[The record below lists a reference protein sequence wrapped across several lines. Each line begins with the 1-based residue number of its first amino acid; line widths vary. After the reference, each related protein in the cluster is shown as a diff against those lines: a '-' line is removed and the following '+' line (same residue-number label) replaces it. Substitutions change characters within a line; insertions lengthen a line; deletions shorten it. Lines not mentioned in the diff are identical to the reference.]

1 MYKNIYYDSKRSKMY
16 IWDENGMRSEDW
28 CPFLYQKSD
37 APTGIKSIY
46 GDDVERVIFGSHREY
61 LSYQKNYSD
70 IFENS
75 VPPQIQFLTELY
87 HDSDPELQKLHIG
100 YIDIETPHNKGF
112 PNVVDVP
119 APIVLIAVVDE
130 LENRTVFGIG
140 SYNGKNKGKVKYI
153 NCDSEMRLLNVFFAW
168 MHRESFDVI
177 TGWNI
182 LSDSKMNKYGGFDIP
197 YIIRRS
203 IKIFGEQGSNH
214 RKLSPINKVKI
225 WERSGVKTGIYNV
238 DIAGVS
244 VIDYLGLYK
253 WFTFN
258 NLESFRLD
266 YVAEVELDKHK
277 LDYSEYDTMYDFY
290 QQDWDKFVDYCIQDS
305 DIVLELEQKCG
316 YLALAQMLTC
326 YCSCPMKNFN
336 SSVPL
341 IEGLMLKYFR
351 KNNLCAP
358 KLKDG
363 HQVWFPAAYV
373 KEPHIGLHKD
383 VVDLDIASSYPTHI
397 IILNMSLETYFGR
410 IVGFDNGDEEYLK
423 RMGIK
428 SNSKESNHIKQYKN
442 NTGIHE
448 PLHEG
453 RPIYDIVVSH
463 MRNGKFPEFIM
474 LDKEGDFVEY
484 DSDKLDL
491 FNRILKRGLISI
503 APNGAIFK
511 TNTKGVIA
519 KVEQD
524 TYNKRVKQKGL
535 KCKYKDK
542 AKQDPDNSDHWNEMS
557 QNRHVLQWAIKIL
570 INSVFGVMGVP
581 YSRYNNVHM
590 AEAITSCGRH
600 TIKQC
605 EVFVDELLNDPTD
618 GIMDILGEIE
628 GILSEKS

>member
-1 MYKNIYYDSKRSKMY
+1 MYKNVFYDNRQSTMY
-16 IWDENGMRSEDW
+16 LWTDKGMESINW
-28 CPFLYQKSD
+28 VPFLYQKSEL
-37 APTGIKSIY
+37 PTGIKDIY
-46 GDDVERVIFGSHREY
+46 GDHVERIDFGSYQEY
-61 LSYQKNYSD
+61 AQYQKNYSD
-70 IFENS
+70 IFENK

-87 HDSDPELQKLHIG
+87 QDHDPELPKLHIG
-100 YIDIETPHNKGF
+100 YIDIETPHNNGF
-112 PNVVDVP
+112 PNVKDVP

-140 SYNGKNKGKVKYI
+140 EYNGKNKGKVKYVK
-153 NCDSEMRLLNVFFAW
+153 CDNEMELLNIFFSW
-168 MHRESFDVI
+168 MHRESFDVV

-182 LSDSKMNKYGGFDIP
+182 LPDSKMNKYGGFDIP

-203 IKIFGEQGSNH
+203 IKIFGESGSNH
-214 RKLSPINKVKI
+214 RRLSPINKVRI
-225 WERSGVKTGIYNV
+225 WESSGVKEGVYHV

-266 YVAEVELDKHK
+266 YVAEIELKKNK
-277 LDYSEYDTMYDFY
+277 LDYSEYDTMWDFY

-326 YCSCPMKNFN
+326 YCGCPMKNFN
-336 SSVPL
+336 ASVPL

-358 KLKDG
+358 KLKG
-363 HQVWFPAAYV
+363 GKQVWFPAAYV

-410 IVGFDNGDEEYLK
+410 IVGFDPGNNK
-423 RMGIK
+423 HTR
-428 SNSKESNHIKQYKN
+428 QYKT

-453 RPIYDIVVSH
+453 RPVYDIIVGHV
-463 MRNGKFPEFIM
+463 RNKEFPEFIM
-474 LDKEGDFVEY
+474 LTQDGEY
-484 DSDKLDL
+484 IPYTADKLKN
-491 FNRILKRGLISI
+491 FNNVLKRKLICI
-503 APNGAIFK
+503 APNGAVFK
-511 TNTKGVIA
+511 TKQKGVIA

-524 TYNKRVKQKGL
+524 TYNERVKQKGL
-535 KCKYKDK
+535 KGKYKNK
-542 AKQDPDNSDHWNEMS
+542 AKEDPDNADKWNEMS

-570 INSVFGVMGVP
+570 INSMFGVMGVP

-605 EVFVDELLNDPTD
+605 EVFVDELLNQPDTELL
-618 GIMDILGEIE
+618 DIIEEIK
-628 GILSEKS
+628 EKC